1 MRYRA
6 ARVSKRLAHTLHCT
20 AIVTADEL
28 LRPLCVK
35 ISAAAEDAAIPA
47 GTVAFTW

>member
-1 MRYRA
+1 MRFP
-6 ARVSKRLAHTLHCT
+6 LLCDCLHYLYCT
-20 AIVTADEL
+20 GIVTAEGL

-35 ISAAAEDAAIPA
+35 IKGAVEDAAIPA